1 MVPDFWTYMA
11 LLPAQ
16 GKAIVLLVNVD
27 HAATKFAF
35 DEIGA
40 GAAALLLELT
50 TARKSIRLHHLGTA
64 RSFADTRPAGAG
76 IRRDAV
82 AVEALAQ
89 HPRTRRSGRR
99 MWLAWVAVPI
109 LPNLLIALTALISL
123 AGGRAGFLFLFAPDF
138 SWTFLIGGS
147 FATLWSLLRTWLTA
161 RGLQQADQRTAWR
174 RMVHR

>member
-1 MVPDFWTYMA
+1 M
-11 LLPAQ
+11 
-16 GKAIVLLVNVD
+16 
-27 HAATKFAF
+27 KFAF

-40 GAAALLLELT
+40 GAAALLRGAQPRENRFGFTTWVLRGLMLIPVLQVLE
-50 TARKSIRLHHLGTA
+50 
-64 RSFADTRPAGAG
+64 FAATLLLL
-76 IRRDAV
+76 RRWGSD
-82 AVEALAQ
+82 
-89 HPRTRRSGRR
+89 PRARRSGRR

-109 LPNLLIALTALISL
+109 LPDLLIALTALISL